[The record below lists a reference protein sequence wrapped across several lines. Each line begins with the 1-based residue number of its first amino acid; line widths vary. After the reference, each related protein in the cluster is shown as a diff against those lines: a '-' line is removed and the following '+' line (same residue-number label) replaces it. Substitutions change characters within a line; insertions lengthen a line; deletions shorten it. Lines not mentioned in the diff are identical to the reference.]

1 MKIRKAEESDMD
13 VVRSLWSYC
22 FEKEGEPF
30 FDWYFQTVQKPG
42 EVLLGE
48 EAGGVACDLHRRP
61 YTLSVRGR
69 AYETDYIVG
78 VATHPA
84 ARGQGLAKELIR
96 GAFHLAEKEGKAISI
111 LMPSA
116 ASFYFPMGFGF
127 YDHHWARSAAP
138 EPLAPLGQ
146 RAKASR
152 MVRRPEDW
160 QDLAAVYD
168 AYTAKRNGY
177 ALRDEASWQRHIDGA
192 LLDDGF
198 IYLAYDEKGPAG
210 YLFYTLEGRTLNV
223 SEMAFATEAGRRAL
237 YAFFAGHRG
246 SVDRVTWHEPLDDGS
261 YRYWPDGAEHSY
273 IENKTFPFMLGRV
286 LDPVAAFDG
295 LAVPERLSGE
305 FAFQLIDPFLPG
317 NSGIYVLRAERGNLQ
332 AFKEDV
338 FYSLKCHI
346 EDISGLK
353 LGNHIPEPA
362 FSLTAN
368 ALAELFFG
376 AADLSELLSLDKAT
390 WLTQDKGERN
400 QITALA
406 DAMLPKQRNW
416 INEWY

>member
-1 MKIRKAEESDMD
+1 MKIRKAETSDMD

-22 FEKEGEPF
+22 FEKEGDPF
-30 FDWYFQTVQKPG
+30 FDWYFHKVCRPE

-48 EAGGVACDLHRRP
+48 EAGGAACDLHRRP
-61 YTLSVRGR
+61 YEISVRGQ
-69 AYETDYIVG
+69 AYAADYLVG

-96 GAFHLAEKEGKAISI
+96 GAFNLAKMEGKAISI

-138 EPLAPLGQ
+138 EKLAALGK
-146 RAKASR
+146 RARSCR
-152 MVRRPEDW
+152 MVKDPADW
-160 QDLAAVYD
+160 QELAAIYD

-177 ALRDEASWQRHIDGA
+177 ALRDEVSWKRHIEGA
-192 LLDDGF
+192 LLDGF
-198 IYLAYDEKGPAG
+198 IALVYDDKGPAG
-210 YLFYTLEGRTLNV
+210 YVCYAMDGRTLNV
-223 SEMAFATEAGRRAL
+223 SEMAFASEAGRKGL
-237 YAFFAGHRG
+237 YAFFAGHQG
-246 SVDRVTWHEPLDDGS
+246 SVDTVMWQEPLDDGS
-261 YRYWPDGAEHSY
+261 YRYWPDGAEHCY
-273 IENKTFPFMLGRV
+273 IGNKTFPFMLGRV

-295 LAVPERLSGE
+295 LSVPERLSGE
-305 FAFQLIDPFLPG
+305 FAFQLIDAFLPG

-353 LGNHIPEPA
+353 LGSHIPEPA

-376 AADLSELLSLDKAT
+376 AADLSELLSLDKAA
-390 WLTQDKGERN
+390 WLTKDEAERN